1 MVYNVVNGDFR
12 ERIPYEP
19 FVKEGLEG
27 ISSIL
32 ATIAEGI
39 EKHKEKI
46 DVYGV
51 HHSYIIGSDEDIISV
66 PEAMR
71 LVRTIIET
79 GILTSFRFTY
89 FLSQTNWLKVV
100 KSLFRYMPYPV
111 LYYSLMYSDEKLL
124 HRVGQEY
131 AYTDD
136 EDVRKALPEMLV
148 RMLNAIGNPDSPRIF
163 IGLYLIS
170 SELYVALP
178 EEVWYKTY
186 RDNVLSFFCKEDVIR
201 HISHSDPLFV
211 NVKEGIRF
219 VRSVEHRIEL
229 FKLLVSAIP
238 YNAYWV
244 NALIYEHLHVDRE
257 LMENGEFA
265 SILMDVI
272 KGYPLKDTYMIA
284 SKFGRNEYVGE
295 ELRTLIDDIVKHDAL
310 DFGSETTNAIC
321 ILSDVVRDET
331 VKERMR
337 EILLN
342 TDMWNCG
349 ITQEHFT
356 DPQPIGLETVNKHIG
371 WTENDWRRIAE
382 NMMVNMN
389 LMEEHKTKIAA
400 REHFKKEYNSLLQCM
415 QDFVQMVNKD
425 YHYDANSMS
434 ERVESMLTE
443 MRDYDTVINAISKD
457 DYNSIVDGLFFLKDK
472 IRNEGVEACHAEISV
487 VLNRILLQK
496 KEALGSCLSMVEYLL
511 INNREEML
519 EMFDGLMVEI
529 LKKYAVEFDYQ
540 SLSARVPYVY
550 YWMKVI
556 ARTLEPKYEK
566 VRIVRYWLDDPVVN
580 RFNEFN

>member
-1 MVYNVVNGDFR
+1 
-12 ERIPYEP
+12 
-19 FVKEGLEG
+19 
-27 ISSIL
+27 
-32 ATIAEGI
+32 
-39 EKHKEKI
+39 
-46 DVYGV
+46 
-51 HHSYIIGSDEDIISV
+51 
-66 PEAMR
+66 MR

-178 EEVWYKTY
+178 EEVWYKPY

-295 ELRTLIDDIVKHDAL
+295 ELRTLIDDKAKHDAL

-337 EILLN
+337 EILLK

-356 DPQPIGLETVNKHIG
+356 DPLPIGLETVDKHIG

-389 LMEEHKTKIAA
+389 LMEEHKNKIAG
-400 REHFKKEYNSLLQCM
+400 REHFKKEYINLLQCM
-415 QDFVQMVNKD
+415 QDFAQMIHED
-425 YHYDANSMS
+425 YHYDCNSVS

-443 MRDYDTVINAISKD
+443 IRDYDTVINAISKD
-457 DYNSIVDGLFFLKDK
+457 DYNSIVDGIFFLKDK
-472 IRNEGVEACHAEISV
+472 IRTNGLVACHAEISV
-487 VLNRILLQK
+487 LLNRILLQK
-496 KEALGSCLSMVEYLL
+496 KEALGYCLSMVEYLL
-511 INNREEML
+511 TNNKDEML
-519 EMFDGLMVEI
+519 EKFDGLLVEI
-529 LKKYAVEFDYQ
+529 LKKYSEEFDSQ
-540 SLSARVPYVY
+540 SLLARVPYVY

-580 RFNEFN
+580 RFNELN